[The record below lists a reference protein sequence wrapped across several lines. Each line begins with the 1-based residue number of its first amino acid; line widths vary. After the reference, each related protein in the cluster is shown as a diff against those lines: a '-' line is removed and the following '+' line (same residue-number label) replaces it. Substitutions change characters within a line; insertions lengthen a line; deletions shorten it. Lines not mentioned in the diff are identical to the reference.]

1 MVESSVTVKSE
12 KTPAITPIG
21 DRLAA
26 VLAEQRVRCTEI
38 LSRQNERLR
47 LAGEDL
53 GRHFEDLSSRL
64 ESGPS
69 QSGEK
74 SAAAL
79 EEVAPLITALDS
91 AVKALQEGKE
101 QVRDHDAEYAEVVS
115 RLAAELTALREELR
129 ELRALKENLEQQ
141 LKTAQQTPPEPSRP
155 WELRE
160 AELRA
165 EFETERNRWTG
176 QWNEREATFNALL
189 LRCSQLEEELDAL
202 RRQQAGQANSDEL
215 QSEYQAALSE
225 LRELRLK
232 NAELEKKLAEKGA
245 TATNW
250 SADGGKVLDWETE
263 KRRILAALEAEA
275 ENDPSPEQT
284 AQRVRI
290 QDVIKQ
296 TEAALAAKDKEIA
309 ELRKLLEDQA
319 TNIGSVAVG
328 AAALERFLDQDDVIR
343 QQREHLRQ
351 LEEEWKEKLRKAEL
365 EVSLERAKI
374 ARERAVLEEKQ
385 RELNEHLAK
394 LESGKPQESDDKTK
408 PSRGRWLSRLGL
420 NSGSDS
426 NH

>member
-12 KTPAITPIG
+12 KTRAITPIG

-47 LAGEDL
+47 LAGEEL
-53 GRHFEDLSSRL
+53 GRHFEVLSQRI
-64 ESGPS
+64 ESGPAENE
-69 QSGEK
+69 EK
-74 SAAAL
+74 PAAVL
-79 EEVAPLITALDS
+79 EEITPLITALDS
-91 AVKALQEGKE
+91 AVRALQEGKE
-101 QVRDHDAEYAEVVS
+101 QVRDHDAEYTEAVS
-115 RLAAELTALREELR
+115 RLAAELTAVRKELG

-141 LKTAQQTPPEPSRP
+141 LAAQQSRAEPSRP
-155 WELRE
+155 WELQE

-165 EFETERNRWTG
+165 EFETERNRWTS
-176 QWNEREATFNALL
+176 QWHEREATFNALL
-189 LRCSQLEEELDAL
+189 LRCSQLEEELEAL
-202 RRQQAGQANSDEL
+202 RAQQVGQANSDEL
-215 QSEYQAALSE
+215 QSEYQAALAE

-232 NAELEKKLAEKGA
+232 NVELEKKLAQKGA
-245 TATNW
+245 TATGS
-250 SADGGKVLDWETE
+250 SAEGGKVLDWEAE

-275 ENDPSPEQT
+275 ENDPSPERT
-284 AQRVRI
+284 AEQVRI

-296 TEAALAAKDKEIA
+296 TEAALAAKDEEIA

-328 AAALERFLDQDDVIR
+328 AAALERFLDQDEVIR

-351 LEEEWKEKLRKAEL
+351 LEEEWKDKLRKAEL

-385 RELNEHLAK
+385 RELDQRLAK
-394 LESGKPQESDDKTK
+394 LEGSKPQESEDNSK

-420 NSGSDS
+420 NSSSDGD
-426 NH
+426 H